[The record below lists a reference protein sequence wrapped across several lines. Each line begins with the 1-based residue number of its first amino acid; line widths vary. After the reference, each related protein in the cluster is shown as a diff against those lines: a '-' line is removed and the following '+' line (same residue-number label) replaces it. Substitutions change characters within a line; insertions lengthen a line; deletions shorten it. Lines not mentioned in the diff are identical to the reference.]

1 MPATLER
8 NSEMSELK
16 LDRPLAFFD
25 IEATGISPRADRI
38 IDLAIVTLNP
48 DGTRDTH
55 TFRVNP
61 EMPIPEESTKIHG
74 ITDQDVENSP
84 TFKEVAPEI
93 NSVLEG
99 CDLGGYNIV
108 RFDIPMLAEEFIR
121 CGIKF
126 DVDSRRLIDA
136 QRIFH
141 RREPRDL
148 TAALSFYCGELHM
161 GAHGAEADVL
171 ATIQVLE
178 GQFAKYQDLPG
189 EMDSLHDYCNPRD
202 PSWVDRQGRLKWSG
216 GKVALNFGKKKGQLL
231 RRIVEEDPG
240 FIKWMLR
247 SDFPADTRQIVQDA
261 MQGIWPEPPKS
272 SD

>member
-1 MPATLER
+1 
-8 NSEMSELK
+8 MSELK

-48 DGTRDTH
+48 DGTRVTN

-61 EMPIPEESTKIHG
+61 EMHIPEDSTRIHG
-74 ITDQDVENSP
+74 ITDEDVEGSP
-84 TFKEVAPEI
+84 TFREIAAEI

-108 RFDIPMLAEEFIR
+108 RFDIPMLVEEFTR
-121 CGIKF
+121 AGIKF
-126 DVDSRRLIDA
+126 EVDSRRLIDA

-141 RREPRDL
+141 QKEPRDL
-148 TAALSFYCGELHM
+148 SAALSFYCGETHM

-171 ATIQVLE
+171 ATINVLE
-178 GQFAKYQDLPG
+178 GQFTKYPDLPG
-189 EMDSLHDYCNPRD
+189 EMDALHDFCNPRD
-202 PSWVDRQGRLKWSG
+202 PSWVDSQGRLKWSG
-216 GKVALNFGKKKGQLL
+216 GEVALNFGKKKGQLL
-231 RRIVEEDPG
+231 RRIVEEDQG

-261 MQGIWPEPPKS
+261 MHGIWPDAPKS
-272 SD
+272 GN